1 MTRRYTEYAVDY
13 IKKNKNRPFFL
24 YLAHTFPHTPLHT
37 NERFE
42 GRSNRGLYGD
52 VVEELD
58 WSVGEVL
65 KALKENG
72 LDENTLVIF
81 TSDNGP
87 APSFKGSR
95 AGNMRGCKASLFEG
109 GIHMPFI
116 IWDTKGEIPSGKT
129 DDTTVV
135 SALDLYKSL
144 SSLAGIKLPADCKS
158 DGMDMSAA
166 LKGVPQERREP
177 LFWEYRRNESK
188 AFPRPADKDV
198 SPAIAVRY
206 GKWKLLVDK
215 DSTNVLLYDLEDN
228 LRENVD
234 LSKKHPQVAS
244 RLSKLALEWWNSLPE
259 F

>member
-1 MTRRYTEYAVDY
+1 M
-13 IKKNKNRPFFL
+13 
-24 YLAHTFPHTPLHT
+24 HTPWVG
-37 NERFE
+37 NFE
-42 GRSNRGLYGD
+42 QQQVFPDGQESEKNFRVVLAEYDRQIGRLLREIKNMNL
-52 VVEELD
+52 
-58 WSVGEVL
+58 
-65 KALKENG
+65 EN
-72 LDENTLVIF
+72 NTIVIF

-166 LKGVPQERREP
+166 LKGSRRKGEN
-177 LFWEYRRNESK
+177 LFGNIEEMK
-188 AFPRPADKDV
+188 AKH
-198 SPAIAVRY
+198 SPGLQTKMSVR
-206 GKWKLLVDK
+206 LL
-215 DSTNVLLYDLEDN
+215 
-228 LRENVD
+228 RCGM
-234 LSKKHPQVAS
+234 AS
-244 RLSKLALEWWNSLPE
+244 GNCWLIKTVQMSYCMIWRII
-259 F
+259 

>member
-1 MTRRYTEYAVDY
+1 MLAEYDRQIGRLLRE
-13 IKKNKNRPFFL
+13 IKNMNL
-24 YLAHTFPHTPLHT
+24 
-37 NERFE
+37 
-42 GRSNRGLYGD
+42 
-52 VVEELD
+52 
-58 WSVGEVL
+58 
-65 KALKENG
+65 EN
-72 LDENTLVIF
+72 NTIVIF

-95 AGNMRGCKASLFEG
+95 AGMRGCKASLFEG